1 MKAGLGVR
9 LVAGA
14 AFLAGALA
22 ATFLAG
28 AAAFF
33 AGAALVA
40 GAAFL
45 AGAAAFLAGVFFAV
59 AMMKFLWSEVGSP
72 LRNDVFTARGMLMEK
87 VALSKQ
93 KNHFY
98 LGVVADLPLLL
109 GFSWS
114 WQLFPSPFFA
124 IRWI

>member
-28 AAAFF
+28 AAVFF

-72 LRNDVFTARGMLMEK
+72 LRNDVFSASWMLMEK

-93 KNHFY
+93 KNHFSH
-98 LGVVADLPLLL
+98 VFVADLPL
-109 GFSWS
+109 
-114 WQLFPSPFFA
+114 
-124 IRWI
+124 

>member
-9 LVAGA
+9 LGAGA

-22 ATFLAG
+22 AAFVAG

-40 GAAFL
+40 GAAVL
-45 AGAAAFLAGVFFAV
+45 AGATAFLAGVFFAV
-59 AMMKFLWSEVGSP
+59 AMMKFLWSEVGSL
-72 LRNDVFTARGMLMEK
+72 LRNDLFTAKDMLIEK
-87 VALSKQ
+87 VSLSKQ
-93 KNHFY
+93 KIHFF
-98 LGVVADLPLLL
+98 LDVVTDLPLLL

-114 WQLFPSPFFA
+114 
-124 IRWI
+124 